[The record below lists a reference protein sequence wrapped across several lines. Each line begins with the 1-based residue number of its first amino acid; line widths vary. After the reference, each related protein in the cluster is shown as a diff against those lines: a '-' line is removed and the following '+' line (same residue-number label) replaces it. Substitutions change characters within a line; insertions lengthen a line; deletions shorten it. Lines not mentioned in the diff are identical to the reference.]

1 MGGRVTF
8 NRQMTLIVPLQP
20 NVPGMS
26 VTDYN
31 GNLALLEVEL
41 IDEFG
46 GFTAV
51 DGRGAWRPAAV
62 NGDTLYEPVRIFTIA
77 CASGLT
83 SDYTAE
89 LRERVKVLLD
99 QRAVYLAAYD
109 LAEKPVQ

>member
-1 MGGRVTF
+1 MTF
-8 NRQMTLIVPLQP
+8 NRQMTLIVPLRP

-31 GNLALLEVEL
+31 GNLALLELEL
-41 IDEFG
+41 IDDFG

-51 DGRGAWRPAAV
+51 DGRGAWRPSAV
-62 NGDTLYEPVRIFTIA
+62 NGDVLYEPVRIFTLA
-77 CASGLT
+77 CAIGLT
-83 SDYTAE
+83 SDGIAA
-89 LRERVKVLLD
+89 LRHRVKVLLD